1 MNSREEFEQ
10 NRTYY
15 LKVLLKECANC
26 GETNDLDIHHIV
38 PLAKGGTNRI
48 SNLVMLCLE
57 CHGKIHGVN
66 RVKHKELQ
74 RLGIEKAKKRGVY
87 KGKSKKYTETNES
100 MKQALELFKDRKNNG
115 YTVKKI
121 CNETGVSRTVLYEIA
136 KEKGIV

>member
-15 LKVLLKECANC
+15 LNVLPKECANC

-38 PLAKGGTNRI
+38 PLAKGGTNRV

-66 RVKHKELQ
+66 RVKHKKLQ
-74 RLGIEKAKKRGVY
+74 RIGIEKAKERGVY
-87 KGKSKKYTETNES
+87 KGKPKKYTETNES
-100 MKQALELFKDRKNNG
+100 MKQALELFKERKNNR

-121 CNETGVSRTVLYEIA
+121 CTETGVSRTVLYEIA

>member
-74 RLGIEKAKKRGVY
+74 RLGIEKAKERGVY